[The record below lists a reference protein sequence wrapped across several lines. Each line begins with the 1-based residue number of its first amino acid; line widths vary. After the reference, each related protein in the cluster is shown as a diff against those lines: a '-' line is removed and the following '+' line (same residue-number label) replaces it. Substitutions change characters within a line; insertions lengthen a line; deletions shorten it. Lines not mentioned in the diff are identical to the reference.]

1 VGGFSSD
8 YVLRKK
14 LMASKRPSWIEQ
26 RISPHILSIPPYVPG
41 KPVAEV
47 ARELGIPEAIK
58 MASNENPLGPSPLA
72 IKAVETHLLQ
82 SHVYPESSAPELRA
96 ALAARFELSPDSIIL
111 GNGSDEIM
119 EMVAHVFLQMGDE
132 AVMAANAFSMYRIC
146 VEAFGGK
153 AVRVPLRDYRSDLSA
168 MARGVTERTRLVFLA
183 VPNSPTG
190 TIVSSGEFE
199 SFLKD
204 LPKGQLVLVLD
215 EAYREYVQE
224 PDCPNGM
231 NYIGSDLPILV
242 LRTFSKIYGLAGLR
256 VGYGLGDPWLMELL
270 NRVRPPFNVNAL
282 AQAAAAAALDD
293 VEHLKR
299 SRTMTHSGMAY
310 IGQELNEMGLETIPS
325 QANFVSFCWD
335 RNAKPLY
342 EALLREGIIVRHLSS
357 FGMEKCIRV
366 TVGREDENKRFVAA
380 LKKTLAKTR

>member
-1 VGGFSSD
+1 
-8 YVLRKK
+8 
-14 LMASKRPSWIEQ
+14 MASKRPSWTEQ

-72 IKAVETHLLQ
+72 VKAVETHLLQ

-96 ALAARFELSPDSIIL
+96 ALASRFGLSPDSIIF

-119 EMVAHVFLQMGDE
+119 EMVSHVFLQMGDE

-168 MARGVTERTRLVFLA
+168 MARGVTDRTKLVFLA

-190 TIVSSGEFE
+190 TIVSCGEFE
-199 SFLKD
+199 SFLMD

-224 PDCPNGM
+224 PDCPDGVK
-231 NYIGSDLPILV
+231 YIGSDLPILV

-256 VGYGLGDPWLMELL
+256 VGYGLGDPWLIELL
-270 NRVRPPFNVNAL
+270 NRVRPPFNVNTL

-299 SRTMTHSGMAY
+299 SRAMTHSGMAY
-310 IGQELNEMGLETIPS
+310 IVRELNEMGLETIPS

-335 RNAKPLY
+335 RNANPLY
-342 EALLREGIIVRHLSS
+342 EALLREGVIVRHLSS
-357 FGMEKCIRV
+357 FGMENCIRV
-366 TVGREDENKRFVAA
+366 TVGREDENKRFIAA
-380 LKKTLAKTR
+380 MKKTLPKIR